1 MTKPGIKMQAGDSG
15 YEALISGDWTLPF
28 AAGLEQQIS
37 VARKYSPDTTGKLNL
52 SDLKSLDTTGGLLLL
67 RLLGGVTPDGLAE
80 KLIGTSSNHLLLLR
94 TICEALQQ
102 ESHPRR
108 PKSQGIDKMFDRT
121 GRWAVDTWTQVR
133 VLLHFVGVVI
143 VTTVRN
149 LLQPWRMRWTSLV
162 YHIEHVG
169 LDAVPIVSL
178 LSFLVGGVIAFLGA
192 TILRDFG
199 AQIYTV
205 ELVGYAF
212 FREFGV
218 LLPAIL
224 LAGRSGSAFTAQ
236 IGSMK
241 SNEELD
247 ALKTLGMDPI
257 CVLVMPRVV
266 ALLIMLP
273 MLSFG
278 SMMMGLIGGGVVSA
292 LILDISPGMFA
303 ARIYEYTSINHFWV
317 GICKAPV
324 FAFMIAIVGCLEG
337 FKVTGSA
344 ESVGRHTTSSV
355 VQSIFLVLVADSM
368 FAVFFEQLGI

>member
-1 MTKPGIKMQAGDSG
+1 MTTPGIEMSAGDTG
-15 YEALISGDWTLPF
+15 YEAQISGDWTLLN
-28 AAGLEQQIS
+28 AAGLEQKIS
-37 VARKYSPDTTGKLNL
+37 VARKHSPDTTGKLNL
-52 SDLKSLDTTGGLLLL
+52 SGLQNLDTTGGLLLL
-67 RLLGGVTPDGLAE
+67 RLLGGTTPDTLADM
-80 KLIGTSSNHLLLLR
+80 LIGAKANHVLLLK
-94 TICEALQQ
+94 TICQALQQ

-108 PKSQGIDKMFDRT
+108 PRSRGIDMIFDRT
-121 GRWAVDTWTQVR
+121 GRWAVDTWMQVR

-143 VTTVRN
+143 VTTLRN
-149 LLQPWRMRWTSLV
+149 TLQPWRMRWTSLF

-278 SMMMGLIGGGVVSA
+278 SMLMGLIGGGVVSA
-292 LILDISPGMFA
+292 LILDISPGMFIT
-303 ARIYEYTSINHFWV
+303 RLYENTSITHFWV

-324 FAFMIAIVGCLEG
+324 FAFMIAVVGCLEG
-337 FKVTGSA
+337 FKVSGSA
-344 ESVGRHTTSSV
+344 ESVGRHTTSAV

-368 FAVFFEQLGI
+368 FAIFFEQLGI